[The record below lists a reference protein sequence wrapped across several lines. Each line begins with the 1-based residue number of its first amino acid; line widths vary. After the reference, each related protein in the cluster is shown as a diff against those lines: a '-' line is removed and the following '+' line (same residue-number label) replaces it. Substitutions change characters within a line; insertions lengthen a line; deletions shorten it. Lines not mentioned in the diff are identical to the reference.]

1 MPAVV
6 ERKPGLDPGVDLRQA
21 AATLCTD
28 VANAGRF
35 AEAAGSLI
43 RFVPEWGWLRWD
55 GRRWARDT
63 LGVVRKMAQ
72 DVHTFVRAEAAA
84 AENPQVADAL
94 WKHAKYTA
102 KSSAITAFLRE
113 TEPMCAERAEVFDR
127 IPDRVNCRNCT
138 LDFSRIDGDLPHH
151 GDHSSA
157 NYLTRLIP
165 HDWHLGARRVAW
177 ENFLE
182 DVLPDAEV
190 RAFVQRALGYS
201 LLGHTREQC
210 FFILHGTGCN
220 GKSVFLNTIKSVLG
234 EDYARQADPE
244 CFMAGRGPTTRNDL
258 ARLQGVRFVTAVE
271 SGDGHR
277 LDESLIKSITG
288 GDAVQARFLYREY
301 FEFVPQFK
309 LWLATNHPPRIR
321 GTDHAIWRRVMLVPF
336 TVTIPGDRRDPALQ
350 DTLLR
355 EAEGIL
361 DWLVG
366 RMRRVL
372 QIWTRPAAAR
382 SGGNAGVPRFRRH
395 GRPIPG
401 RPRRAATPRP
411 MREEG
416 HVCRVYPVV
425 RTQRRAPCQST
436 GVFESPPIPRPR
448 RVPRSRRNTLLDRR
462 PSRPRVT
469 LVTLVTLS

>member
-1 MPAVV
+1 MPEVV
-6 ERKPGLDPGVDLRQA
+6 QRKAGLDPGVDLRQA

-35 AEAAGSLI
+35 AQAAGSLI

-63 LGVVRKMAQ
+63 MGVVRKMAQ

-102 KSSAITAFLRE
+102 RSSAITAFLRE
-113 TEPMCAERAEVFDR
+113 TEPMCAEPAHIFDR
-127 IPDRVNCRNCT
+127 MPDRVNCRNRT
-138 LDFSRIDGDLPHH
+138 LDFGGIEGDLPRYYA
-151 GDHSSA
+151 HSSA
-157 NYLTRLIP
+157 DYLTRMIP
-165 HDWHLGARRVAW
+165 HDWHMGARRVAW

-182 DVLPDAEV
+182 EVLPDAEV

-220 GKSVFLNTIKSVLG
+220 GKSVFLNAIKAVLG
-234 EDYARQADPE
+234 DDYARQADPE
-244 CFMAGRGPTTRNDL
+244 CFMAGLSPSTRNDL

-277 LDESLIKSITG
+277 LDESIIKSITG
-288 GDAVQARFLYREY
+288 GDAVQARFLYREF

-309 LWLATNHPPRIR
+309 LWMATNHPPRIR

-336 TVTIPGDRRDPALQ
+336 AVTIPDDKRDPALQ
-350 DTLLR
+350 DRLLG

-361 DWLVG
+361 DWLVEG
-366 RMRRVL
+366 CVAYCKHGLDPPPPVRSATQAYRDSEDMVGQFLADRAVLAPNAQCAKKAMYADYTQWCERNGERPVSQRALSKVL
-372 QIWTRPAAAR
+372 QSHGLDEYRG
-382 SGGNAGVPRFRRH
+382 SGG
-395 GRPIPG
+395 
-401 RPRRAATPRP
+401 
-411 MREEG
+411 MRYWIG
-416 HVCRVYPVV
+416 IRLVV
-425 RTQRRAPCQST
+425 
-436 GVFESPPIPRPR
+436 E
-448 RVPRSRRNTLLDRR
+448 
-462 PSRPRVT
+462 
-469 LVTLVTLS
+469 